1 MFALVAFAQANAL
14 EALVAPSPHRSKRPG
29 RSQRKAGGLF
39 AAIAS
44 PFKRALAW
52 ADSDPGLPLIPNRAT
67 YQH

>member
-44 PFKRALAW
+44 PFKRAIAW
-52 ADSDPGLPLIPNRAT
+52 VDSEPTLPFIPYRAT
-67 YQH
+67 FQH